1 MNSITRLGSIFY
13 YKIAYPLYENS
24 FGLLK
29 QKKKVKIKYQIQRNK
44 QNVVIFGVPNHGNL
58 GDYAIFTAE
67 RELLRNYFPDAN
79 IFGVN
84 MVDFFHEIRA
94 LKGLLTGKD
103 LLILTGGGNLGNQY
117 PDDERIRRKTI
128 ETFPENKIVLFPQTF
143 FFTKDA
149 DGKEEEKIT
158 AYIYNRHKH
167 LFLMARDSLSYEKMK
182 KTFSVPVK
190 LMPDVVLTCRF
201 KEKEN
206 REGALLLL
214 RRDVEKKLTDKE
226 ETALEKDLQK
236 KFRTVTRTDTEISYW
251 DYIKNPEARLKEK
264 IEEVQRAELVVTDR
278 LHGMVF
284 AAAAATPCVV
294 FGNYNH
300 KVKETY
306 KWVSHLPYV
315 AFAEDESELA
325 AAVQKVL
332 GVRHPVYDNTEIM
345 RLYDETI
352 REILYG

>member
-1 MNSITRLGSIFY
+1 
-13 YKIAYPLYENS
+13 
-24 FGLLK
+24 
-29 QKKKVKIKYQIQRNK
+29 
-44 QNVVIFGVPNHGNL
+44 
-58 GDYAIFTAE
+58 
-67 RELLRNYFPDAN
+67 
-79 IFGVN
+79 
-84 MVDFFHEIRA
+84 MVDFFHEICA

-143 FFTKDA
+143 FFTQDE
-149 DGKEEEKIT
+149 DGKKEEKIT
-158 AYIYNRHKH
+158 ANIYNRHKH

-332 GVRHPVYDNTEIM
+332 GVQHPVYDNTEIM

>member
-128 ETFPENKIVLFPQTF
+128 ETFPKNKIVLFPQTF
-143 FFTKDA
+143 FFTQDEE
-149 DGKEEEKIT
+149 GKKEEKISK
-158 AYIYNRHKH
+158 Y
-167 LFLMARDSLSYEKMK
+167 
-182 KTFSVPVK
+182 
-190 LMPDVVLTCRF
+190 
-201 KEKEN
+201 
-206 REGALLLL
+206 
-214 RRDVEKKLTDKE
+214 
-226 ETALEKDLQK
+226 LQ
-236 KFRTVTRTDTEISYW
+236 
-251 DYIKNPEARLKEK
+251 PA
-264 IEEVQRAELVVTDR
+264 
-278 LHGMVF
+278 
-284 AAAAATPCVV
+284 
-294 FGNYNH
+294 
-300 KVKETY
+300 
-306 KWVSHLPYV
+306 
-315 AFAEDESELA
+315 
-325 AAVQKVL
+325 
-332 GVRHPVYDNTEIM
+332 
-345 RLYDETI
+345 
-352 REILYG
+352 